1 MSSDEIIGVIYNPEH
16 VLHSTPEPSYLEQP
30 ERLIRI
36 IRYLKKVDAFTER
49 CVMVSDF
56 ESASMEDVLR
66 VHDLDYLR
74 FVKNYCDHG
83 GGFLGDSTYFSRASF
98 TAALQAA
105 GGAIEASRLMFEK
118 KYSSCFALIRP
129 PGHHATRSIFG
140 GFCILNNAA
149 IAAQYLIA
157 RENLDRIMIID
168 WDAHAANG
176 TMSVFYESAK
186 VLLLSIHLD
195 PKEFYPRDGFTH
207 QIGRGEGRGYTINVE
222 MPENS
227 GDDEYRRVIEEIV
240 IPVYE
245 QYKPQFV
252 IGCCGFDAHW
262 SDDSSKLML
271 TSNGYYDMVNT
282 IKKHSGSAA
291 ILLEG
296 GYSKFNGR
304 LSHTVIKALQN
315 QKIGYKEEV
324 SKPNIDSKVNKK
336 LSNLKK
342 LLSEFYKF

>member
-1 MSSDEIIGVIYNPEH
+1 M
-16 VLHSTPEPSYLEQP
+16 
-30 ERLIRI
+30 
-36 IRYLKKVDAFTER
+36 
-49 CVMVSDF
+49 
-56 ESASMEDVLR
+56 
-66 VHDLDYLR
+66 
-74 FVKNYCDHG
+74 
-83 GGFLGDSTYFSRASF
+83 GDSTYFSRASF
-98 TAALQAA
+98 NTALQAA
-105 GGAIEASRLMFEK
+105 GGAIEASRLAFERK
-118 KYSSCFALIRP
+118 NSSCFALIRP
-129 PGHHATRSIFG
+129 PGHHAARSIFG

-157 RENLDRIMIID
+157 RKSLDRIMILD

-176 TMSVFYESAK
+176 TMSIFYESAK

-195 PKEFYPRDGFTH
+195 PKEFYPRDGFAH

-240 IPVYE
+240 IPIYE

-271 TSNGYYDMVNT
+271 TTNGYYDIVKA
-282 IKKHSGSAA
+282 IKKRAGSTA

-296 GYSKFNGR
+296 GYSKFNGQ
-304 LSHTVIKALQN
+304 LAHTVIRALQN
-315 QKIGYKEEV
+315 KRIGYKDEV
-324 SKPNIDSKVNKK
+324 SKSSLDEQVDKK

-342 LLSEFYKF
+342 LLSEFYKL